1 MNNEGG
7 GTHGCLRRQQ
17 ERDNCVVAGR
27 TEQAVERFSCRTRA
41 CRRRLRRENVVN
53 DWMSGRK
60 KSKVVL
66 FGVVTDEMPSEV
78 KVNKRP
84 STADHSDMVT

>member
-1 MNNEGG
+1 MSNEGG
-7 GTHGCLRRQQ
+7 RTHGCLRRRQ
-17 ERDNCVVAGR
+17 ERDDCVVAGR
-27 TEQAVERFSCRTRA
+27 TEQAVECFLCRMRA

-78 KVNKRP
+78 KVNKRLP
-84 STADHSDMVT
+84 TADHSD

>member
-1 MNNEGG
+1 M
-7 GTHGCLRRQQ
+7 
-17 ERDNCVVAGR
+17 
-27 TEQAVERFSCRTRA
+27 CRTRA

-78 KVNKRP
+78 KVNKRL
-84 STADHSDMVT
+84 STVDYNDMITYRHSKRRCFEPVMSEG